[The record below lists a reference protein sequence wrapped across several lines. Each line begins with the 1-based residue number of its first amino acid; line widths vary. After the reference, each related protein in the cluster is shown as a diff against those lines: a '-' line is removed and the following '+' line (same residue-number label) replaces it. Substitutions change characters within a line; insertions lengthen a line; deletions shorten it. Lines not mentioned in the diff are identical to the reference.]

1 MNEKDTT
8 WLASTTPLL
17 VLQSEPMRTEGKSEV
32 ARPGWQVIGHVEG
45 DPKAEGASGS
55 TNDGDGTNQ
64 SEKQPME
71 TVIRE
76 AIGFCD
82 IPPAGT
88 LSRELAVVESMNGS
102 VGVVGVIKEAL
113 VG

>member
-1 MNEKDTT
+1 MLK
-8 WLASTTPLL
+8 
-17 VLQSEPMRTEGKSEV
+17 
-32 ARPGWQVIGHVEG
+32 VIQGR
-45 DPKAEGASGS
+45 GAGGC

-76 AIGFCD
+76 ANGWDLD

-88 LSRELAVVESMNGS
+88 LNRELAVVESMNGS
-102 VGVVGVIKEAL
+102 VGVSSG
-113 VG
+113 

>member
-32 ARPGWQVIGHVEG
+32 AEPVWQVIGHVEG
-45 DPKAEGASGS
+45 DPRAEGASGS

-76 AIGFCD
+76 ANGWILD

-88 LSRELAVVESMNGS
+88 LSRELAVAESMNGS
-102 VGVVGVIKEAL
+102 VGVSSG
-113 VG
+113 

>member
-45 DPKAEGASGS
+45 DPMAEGASGS
-55 TNDGDGTNQ
+55 TNDGVDGTNQ

-76 AIGFCD
+76 AIGFL
-82 IPPAGT
+82 IFHQLEP
-88 LSRELAVVESMNGS
+88 
-102 VGVVGVIKEAL
+102 
-113 VG
+113 